1 MPYFSALTPLLFSA
15 LTHPCLH
22 EEASRKGQILHAK
35 AFTFLVLSRALSV
48 SGSRQKTQRNLILCN
63 LFPYVTIMAVP
74 MVTTLFDKRSSFLGK
89 TFIYHGSYQKI
100 ESPEIRLGK
109 NTKDFG
115 VGFYCTTIKEQAE
128 RWAIRYNTP
137 IVNVYSLQINEKLNI
152 LEFKTMSE
160 EWLDF
165 IVACRNGKPH
175 SYDIVIGAMA
185 NDQIYNYISDYI
197 DGVLTREQF
206 WVLARFKYPT
216 HQITFC
222 TQEAL
227 ACISYQSS
235 EEVFYERKRR

>member
-1 MPYFSALTPLLFSA
+1 M
-15 LTHPCLH
+15 
-22 EEASRKGQILHAK
+22 
-35 AFTFLVLSRALSV
+35 
-48 SGSRQKTQRNLILCN
+48 
-63 LFPYVTIMAVP
+63 
-74 MVTTLFDKRSSFLGK
+74 GK

-216 HQITFC
+216 RQITFC